1 MYLINIDLYYG
12 RTPFKSEA
20 RKFKRGEIDIDK
32 LIESANANYTNIIKG
47 LVDQVKE
54 KIDDIL
60 LNKETYQNALVI
72 DEGSKSRKLFE
83 ILESKNLIKSISR
96 TEV

>member
-1 MYLINIDLYYG
+1 MIKLVNDTIDNN
-12 RTPFKSEA
+12 
-20 RKFKRGEIDIDK
+20 DIDK

-83 ILESKNLIKSISR
+83 ILESKNLIKSVSR

>member
-1 MYLINIDLYYG
+1 MVWFVNPAIGDEFNNDSILETSRTTGAPAGFVG
-12 RTPFKSEA
+12 RTH
-20 RKFKRGEIDIDK
+20 RY
-32 LIESANANYTNIIKG
+32 LNAA
-47 LVDQVKE
+47 
-54 KIDDIL
+54 DDIL

-83 ILESKNLIKSISR
+83 ILESKNLIKSVSR

>member
-1 MYLINIDLYYG
+1 
-12 RTPFKSEA
+12 
-20 RKFKRGEIDIDK
+20 
-32 LIESANANYTNIIKG
+32 YTNIIQG

-60 LNKETYQNALVI
+60 TNKETYQNALVI
-72 DEGSKSRKLFE
+72 DEGSKSRKLFDN
-83 ILESKNLIKSISR
+83 LEQKGLIKSISN

>member
-1 MYLINIDLYYG
+1 MIKLVNDTIDNN
-12 RTPFKSEA
+12 
-20 RKFKRGEIDIDK
+20 DIDK

-47 LVDQVKE
+47 LEDQVKE

-83 ILESKNLIKSISR
+83 ILESKNLIKSVSR

>member
-1 MYLINIDLYYG
+1 V
-12 RTPFKSEA
+12 A
-20 RKFKRGEIDIDK
+20 RKFKRGEIEIDE
-32 LIESANANYTNIIKG
+32 LIDSANTNYTNIIKG
-47 LVDQVKE
+47 LIEQVKE

-72 DEGSKSRKLFE
+72 DDGSKSRKLFE
-83 ILESKNLIKSISR
+83 ILESKNLIKSISK